1 VLISVPTTK
10 LKEVKRS
17 TTTKSRILV
26 EEGME
31 VIEVDA
37 ETETERCYENSNV
50 EEAPG
55 NGDKVVRVQQQ
66 SQSMLLFDLEMT
78 NAKLKVA
85 SGEKVWGYETQR
97 DLESVRPLV
106 YVAAGCNEVSLWNV
120 ENVSCHRV

>member
-1 VLISVPTTK
+1 MSVPTTK
-10 LKEVKRS
+10 LKEVKRL

-66 SQSMLLFDLEMT
+66 SQSMLSFDLEMT

-85 SGEKVWGYETQR
+85 SGEKVWGYEQ
-97 DLESVRPLV
+97 L
-106 YVAAGCNEVSLWNV
+106 YAGMRC
-120 ENVSCHRV
+120 RA

>member
-1 VLISVPTTK
+1 
-10 LKEVKRS
+10 
-17 TTTKSRILV
+17 
-26 EEGME
+26 ME